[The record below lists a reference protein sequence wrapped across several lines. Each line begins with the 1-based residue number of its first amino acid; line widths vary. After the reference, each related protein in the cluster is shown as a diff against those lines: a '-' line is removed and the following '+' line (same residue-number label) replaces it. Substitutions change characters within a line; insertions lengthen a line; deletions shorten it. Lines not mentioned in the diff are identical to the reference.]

1 MSNNSKQPLNPPV
14 ITIDGPSGSG
24 KGTISKMLAEKL
36 GWHLLDSGAFYRGLA
51 YLYILQL
58 GQEWSIEPVNLE
70 KISLKINLDEEI
82 LERLALNLQVEFIQ
96 NKIFI
101 NIVNRPKQDITQLV
115 RSENCGNLASK
126 LAEFPKVRAALLIK
140 QREFLKAPGLVADG
154 RDMGTIVFPKALL
167 KFFLEA
173 DIKIRAERR
182 YLQLKEMG
190 VDVKLNNLIGE
201 VSERD
206 LRDMQRSVANLKP
219 AEDAILIDTT
229 AMTINEVFAMVMDKV
244 ILIV

>member
-1 MSNNSKQPLNPPV
+1 
-14 ITIDGPSGSG
+14 
-24 KGTISKMLAEKL
+24 
-36 GWHLLDSGAFYRGLA
+36 
-51 YLYILQL
+51 
-58 GQEWSIEPVNLE
+58 
-70 KISLKINLDEEI
+70 
-82 LERLALNLQVEFIQ
+82 
-96 NKIFI
+96 
-101 NIVNRPKQDITQLV
+101 
-115 RSENCGNLASK
+115 
-126 LAEFPKVRAALLIK
+126 
-140 QREFLKAPGLVADG
+140 
-154 RDMGTIVFPKALL
+154 MGTIVFPKALL
-167 KFFLEA
+167 KIFLEA